1 MPKITHYLLPL
12 LIVGFLFLSSC
23 SDPPPQPAEPVSF
36 PTLKFAPTSTLSIES
51 SLRLSRQIQLL
62 TNNTEIIRITN
73 TKSMIPTLDSNT
85 LVIIEKITFF
95 ETLKTGDIIVYK
107 VDDPNSI
114 IYNEL
119 ILHRIYFID
128 NENKT
133 LITKGDNNDLCDPE
147 VKFSQI
153 YGRVFCVIYAAE
165 EIK

>member
-1 MPKITHYLLPL
+1 MPKITHYFLSL
-12 LIVGFLFLSSC
+12 LIVGSLFLSSC

-36 PTLKFAPTSTLSIES
+36 PTLKIAPSSTLSIES

-62 TNNTEIIRITN
+62 TNNTEIVRITN
-73 TKSMIPTLDSNT
+73 TKSMVPTLDSNT

-95 ETLKTGDIIVYK
+95 ETLKIGDIIVYK

-153 YGRVFCVIYAAE
+153 YGRVFCIIYASE

>member
-1 MPKITHYLLPL
+1 MPKLAHYLLPL
-12 LIVGFLFLSSC
+12 LIAGSLFLSSC

-36 PTLKFAPTSTLSIES
+36 PTLKIAPSSTLSIES

-62 TNNTEIIRITN
+62 TNNTEIVRITN
-73 TKSMIPTLDSNT
+73 TKSMVPTLDSNT

-95 ETLKTGDIIVYK
+95 ETLKIGDIIVYK

-119 ILHRIYFID
+119 ILHRIYSID
-128 NENKT
+128 NQNKT
-133 LITKGDNNDLCDPE
+133 LFTKGDNNDLCDPE
-147 VKFSQI
+147 IKFSQI